1 MEIELI
7 SFHLAGSRR
16 GRLTQYRD
24 EPRASARSREFGEP
38 ESEGAMG
45 EVVVSGYGRAERGIA
60 VATGCEFFLPCKAL
74 KSHKMR
80 KESRETGTVHA
91 RRSSRSAGV
100 TKRTR
105 RAAWGVTFA
114 QCSVEKSSTASPQ
127 VGKAPAMRVLSSF
140 GPAAVS

>member
-74 KSHKMR
+74 KSHKTA
-80 KESRETGTVHA
+80 KESRFCA
-91 RRSSRSAGV
+91 SLFRRPEERHP
-100 TKRTR
+100 RTR
-105 RAAWGVTFA
+105 RG
-114 QCSVEKSSTASPQ
+114 
-127 VGKAPAMRVLSSF
+127 APEWRPRPDLSL
-140 GPAAVS
+140 PPER